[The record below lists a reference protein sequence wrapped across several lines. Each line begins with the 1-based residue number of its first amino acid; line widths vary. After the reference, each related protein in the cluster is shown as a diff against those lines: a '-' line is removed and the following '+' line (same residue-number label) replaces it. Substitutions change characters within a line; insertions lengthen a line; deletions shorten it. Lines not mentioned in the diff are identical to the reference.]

1 MDTEK
6 IIAKWMGHKGQV
18 KSVCWSEDGR
28 RVLIGSYDG
37 TAREWDVENGETTL
51 GPIEIGHQLVW
62 AAVYSPDMS
71 MFATAGDDV
80 NDSEQPIKI
89 WDAKTGELVAT
100 SLNGHTMFCL
110 AWTADG
116 KTLISGRSAQR
127 AHRLSL
133 RHCDISEWPHPRKH
147 IEGQDSTIMEPPE
160 RPTHHHAGNVFS
172 VSFSADGKLL
182 TTGCRDK
189 NAYTWDVSAIL
200 KEAGLE
206 DLLLDQP
213 SKLALATINATR
225 RPVQPIKVSNRVP
238 RGVFDD
244 SPHPHRSVRPDPH
257 DAPSQSVFQWARNI
271 FSGRPSSA
279 QIEPH
284 KHGSAVPYAK
294 GKRRNASAREKRR
307 PALKIATASSSRPP
321 NSNATQQSSGAA
333 QAQSSSQPQAAAS
346 TSTAPPVVA
355 NTTSSTN
362 PHVMI
367 RHAGRWTRFWLLI
380 CCASSEYTDGH
391 H

>member
-1 MDTEK
+1 MSVSSVRDSMVLNACATEASF
-6 IIAKWMGHKGQV
+6 IASM
-18 KSVCWSEDGR
+18 STSGR
-28 RVLIGSYDG
+28 RCYLSGIYYCS
-37 TAREWDVENGETTL
+37 TL
-51 GPIEIGHQLVW
+51 
-62 AAVYSPDMS
+62 
-71 MFATAGDDV
+71 
-80 NDSEQPIKI
+80 SEQPGQPGQPEQ
-89 WDAKTGELVAT
+89 TGQAGT
-100 SLNGHTMFCL
+100 
-110 AWTADG
+110 DG
-116 KTLISGRSAQR
+116 RTNRTFEEPGFLQR

-133 RHCDISEWPHPRKH
+133 RHCDISEWLHPRKR

-189 NAYTWDVSAIL
+189 NAYMWDVSAIL

-225 RPVQPIKVSNRVP
+225 RPVQSIKVSNRVP
-238 RGVFDD
+238 RGFFDD

-307 PALKIATASSSRPP
+307 PALKMATASSSRPP